1 MADDGGWLGKFVDN
15 LPEQGWFKFLSNH
28 VVTPFWVWR
37 EPKPRLPG
45 GPRMAV
51 QPGENLQRM
60 MNLVMPLK
68 DKSPIGRAK
77 AALALGQSVDT
88 LYAGLD
94 NVGTIHFARFVIIE
108 NNLCMM
114 SVYDGD
120 FSSYVRDFIVS
131 IGNVFDA
138 VLVHCEGGDAVIPTK
153 SHVEAFVDW
162 VHDHDLFQMPD
173 FATDLFALQDEAQ
186 GLPANSPPHDLSSLS
201 RATVLQLHANP
212 NFALGSGFRSY
223 AGFSAAQIRSK
234 FGVGW

>member
-1 MADDGGWLGKFVDN
+1 MAEYGGWLGKYVDD
-15 LPEQGWFKFLSNH
+15 LPEQGWFKFISNH
-28 VVTPFWVWR
+28 LVVPYWAWR
-37 EPKPRLPG
+37 EPKAKLPG

-51 QPGENLQRM
+51 QPGDNLQRM

-77 AALALGQSVDT
+77 ATLVMGQSLDT
-88 LYAGLD
+88 LYAGLE
-94 NVGTIHFARFVIIE
+94 NVGTIHFARFIIIE

-138 VLVHCEGGDAVIPTK
+138 VLVHVEGGEMVVPTK
-153 SHVEAFVDW
+153 QNVEKFVDW
-162 VHDHDLFQMPD
+162 VHEHDLFQMPD
-173 FATDLFALQDEAQ
+173 FATDLFDLQDEAA
-186 GLPANSPPHDLSSLS
+186 GLPPTRSPHDLSSLS
-201 RATVLQLHANP
+201 RALVLQLNANP

-223 AGFSAAQIRSK
+223 AGFSAAQIRRK

>member
-1 MADDGGWLGKFVDN
+1 MAEYGGWLGKYVDD
-15 LPEQGWFKFLSNH
+15 LPEQGWFKFISNH
-28 VVTPFWVWR
+28 LVVPYWAWR
-37 EPKPRLPG
+37 EPKAKLPG

-51 QPGENLQRM
+51 QPGDNLQRM

-77 AALALGQSVDT
+77 ATLVMGQSLDT
-88 LYAGLD
+88 LYAGLE
-94 NVGTIHFARFVIIE
+94 NVGTIHFARFIIIE

-138 VLVHCEGGDAVIPTK
+138 VLVHVEGGEMVVPTK
-153 SHVEAFVDW
+153 QNVEKFVDW
-162 VHDHDLFQMPD
+162 VHEHDLFQMPD
-173 FATDLFALQDEAQ
+173 FATDLFDLQDEAA
-186 GLPANSPPHDLSSLS
+186 GLPATRSPHDLSSLS
-201 RATVLQLHANP
+201 RALVLQLNANP

-223 AGFSAAQIRSK
+223 AGFSAAQIRRK